1 MSAYGVKSAKAV
13 YYHIGMKVRNDNIR
27 NIAIIAHVDHGKTTL
42 VDALFKQSGLVGKG
56 MDGVRIMDSG
66 AIEKERGITINA
78 KNCAIHWK
86 GVKINIIDTPG
97 HADFGGEVE
106 RGLSMVDGA
115 ILLVDA
121 AEGPLPQT
129 RFVLEKA
136 LKQSLPLIVVINKID
151 RKDARPDDVLNE
163 VYDLLLELSPDE
175 RMLEVPVFYANG
187 REGTCGKSL
196 DDIKSNLHELLDAI
210 ISDIPAPE
218 YDDTEPFQ
226 MLVSDLSYSDFLGR
240 LAIGKV
246 MNGSAETNDTLVC
259 VKENSVEQLRV
270 TRIQAY
276 DGPQFVDCPK
286 ADSGDIIVLAGVN
299 DVSIGDTICTKEEV
313 KALPRIEV
321 DEPTVSMLFSKN
333 ISPLAGKEGNAAT
346 SAKIWERL
354 QKEALR
360 NVSIRIERNP
370 DDTFTV
376 KGRGEF
382 QMAIIAEEMRRE
394 GFEFCVGRP
403 HVIFHVDSEGRK
415 TEPVEVLMI
424 DCPEEYSGTV
434 MEKLGRR
441 KAVMSDIT
449 YTEGGRV
456 KIRFD
461 IPARGLIGFRDEF
474 LTDTKGFGIMNSYLK
489 GYEPYK
495 GDFPERLTG
504 SLVSDR
510 AGTAVAYG
518 IWELEDRGRFFIVPG
533 DPVYEGE
540 IVGERNKDMDLMLN
554 PTKTKKLTNL
564 RASGHDEAVTLTPVS
579 KPTLEQAIQ
588 FIKDDELVEVTPLSI
603 RMCKKILNTQNRK
616 IFESRGSI
624 PSYLLNK

>member
-1 MSAYGVKSAKAV
+1 MR
-13 YYHIGMKVRNDNIR
+13 IRNEKIR

-66 AIEKERGITINA
+66 AIEKERGITISA
-78 KNCAIHWK
+78 KNCAIHWN

-136 LKQSLPLIVVINKID
+136 LLKNLPLIVVINKID
-151 RKDARPDDVLNE
+151 RKDARAEEVLNE

-187 REGTCGKSL
+187 REGTCGRSL
-196 DDIKSNLHELLDAI
+196 DSINGNLHELLDAI
-210 ISDIPAPE
+210 ISEIPAPE
-218 YDDTEPFQ
+218 YDDSEPFQ

-246 MNGSAETNDTLVC
+246 MNGSAATNDTLVC

-276 DGPQFVDCPK
+276 DGPQMVDDPK
-286 ADSGDIIVLAGVN
+286 AEAGDIIVLAGVG

-333 ISPLAGKEGNAAT
+333 ISPLAGKEGKAVT

-360 NVSIRIERNP
+360 NVSIRVEKNP
-370 DDTFTV
+370 DDSFTV

-403 HVIFHVDSEGRK
+403 HVIFHTDENGRK
-415 TEPVEVLMI
+415 TEPVEVLLI

-449 YTEGGRV
+449 YTQGGRV

-495 GDFPERLTG
+495 GDFAERLTG

-510 AGTAVAYG
+510 DGVAVAYG

-540 IVGERNKDMDLMLN
+540 VVGERNKDLDLMLN

-564 RASGHDEAVTLTPVS
+564 RASGHDEAVSLTPVV
-579 KPTLEQAIQ
+579 KPSLEQAIQ

-603 RMCKKILNTQNRK
+603 RMCKKVLNTQQRK
-616 IFESRGSI
+616 ILQSRGAI
-624 PSYLLNK
+624 PSYLLK

>member
-1 MSAYGVKSAKAV
+1 MAQSFQLLY
-13 YYHIGMKVRNDNIR
+13 IPFRMKVRNENIR

-42 VDALFKQSGLVGKG
+42 VDALFKQSGLVGKA

-66 AIEKERGITINA
+66 DIEKERGITINA
-78 KNCAIHWK
+78 KNCAIHWN

-115 ILLVDA
+115 VLLVDA

-136 LKQSLPLIVVINKID
+136 LLRNLPLIVVINKID
-151 RKDARPDDVLNE
+151 RKDARPDEVLNE

-196 DDIKSNLHELLDAI
+196 DDIKENLHQLLDAI
-210 ISDIPAPE
+210 ITEIPAPE
-218 YDDTEPFQ
+218 YDDEEPFQ

-246 MNGSAETNDTLVC
+246 MNGTAETNDTLVC
-259 VKENSVEQLRV
+259 IKKDNVIEQLRV
-270 TRIQAY
+270 TRIQVY
-276 DGPQFVDCPK
+276 DGPQMVD
-286 ADSGDIIVLAGVN
+286 AAQANAGDIIVLSGVS

-333 ISPLAGKEGNAAT
+333 ISPLAGKEGKAVT

-354 QKEALR
+354 QREALR
-360 NVSIRIERNP
+360 NVSIRVEKNP
-370 DDTFTV
+370 DDSFTV

-382 QMAIIAEEMRRE
+382 QMAIIAEAMRRE
-394 GFEFCVGRP
+394 GYEFCVGRP
-403 HVIFHVDSEGRK
+403 HVIYHKDEEGRK
-415 TEPVEVLMI
+415 TEPIEVLLV

-449 YTEGGRV
+449 YTSGGRV

-461 IPARGLIGFRDEF
+461 VPARGLIGFRDEF

-495 GDFPERLTG
+495 GDFAERLTG

-510 AGTAVAYG
+510 DGVAVAYG

-540 IVGERNKDMDLMLN
+540 VVGERNKDLDLMLN

-564 RASGHDEAVTLTPVS
+564 RASGHDEAVSLTPVV
-579 KPTLEQAIQ
+579 KPSLEQAIQ

-603 RMCKKILNTQNRK
+603 RMCKKVLNTQQRK
-616 IFESRGSI
+616 ILQSRGAI
-624 PSYLLNK
+624 PSYLLK

>member
-1 MSAYGVKSAKAV
+1 
-13 YYHIGMKVRNDNIR
+13 MKVRNERIR

-42 VDALFKQSGLVGKG
+42 VDALFKQSGLVGKAV
-56 MDGVRIMDSG
+56 DGERIMDSG
-66 AIEKERGITINA
+66 AFERERGITISA
-78 KNCAIHWK
+78 KNCAIHWN
-86 GVKINIIDTPG
+86 GIKINIIDTPG

-136 LKQSLPLIVVINKID
+136 LLKNLPLIVVINKID
-151 RKDARPDDVLNE
+151 HKDARAEEVLNE

-187 REGTCGKSL
+187 REGTCGRSL
-196 DDIKSNLHELLDAI
+196 DSINGNLHELLDAI
-210 ISDIPAPE
+210 ISEIPAPE
-218 YDDTEPFQ
+218 YDDSEPFQ

-246 MNGSAETNDTLVC
+246 MNGSAATNDTLVC

-276 DGPQFVDCPK
+276 DGPQMVDDPK
-286 ADSGDIIVLAGVN
+286 AEAGDIIVLAGVG

-333 ISPLAGKEGNAAT
+333 ISPLAGKEGKAVT

-360 NVSIRIERNP
+360 NVSIRVEKNP
-370 DDTFTV
+370 DDSFTV

-403 HVIFHVDSEGRK
+403 HVIFHTDENGRK
-415 TEPVEVLMI
+415 TEPVEVLLI

-449 YTEGGRV
+449 YTQGGRV

-495 GDFPERLTG
+495 GDFAERLTG

-510 AGTAVAYG
+510 DGVAVAYG

-540 IVGERNKDMDLMLN
+540 VVGERNKDLDLMLN
-554 PTKTKKLTNL
+554 TTKTKKLTNL
-564 RASGHDEAVTLTPVS
+564 RASGHDEAVSLTPVV
-579 KPTLEQAIQ
+579 KPSLEQAIQ

-603 RMCKKILNTQNRK
+603 RMCKKVLNTQQRK
-616 IFESRGSI
+616 ILQSRGAI
-624 PSYLLNK
+624 PSYLLK

>member
-1 MSAYGVKSAKAV
+1 MAQILQKLYIPCV
-13 YYHIGMKVRNDNIR
+13 MTVRNENIR

-42 VDALFKQSGLVGKG
+42 VDALFRQSGLVGKG

-66 AIEKERGITINA
+66 AIEKERGITISA
-78 KNCAIHWK
+78 KNCAIRWK

-136 LKQSLPLIVVINKID
+136 LQKDLPLIVVINKID
-151 RKDARPDDVLNE
+151 RKDARAEEVLNE

-187 REGTCGKSL
+187 REGTCGRSL
-196 DDIKSNLHELLDAI
+196 DDIKANLHELLDSI
-210 ISDIPAPE
+210 LTDIPAPS
-218 YDDTEPFQ
+218 YDDAEPFQ

-276 DGPQFVDCPK
+276 DGPQFTDCPK
-286 ADSGDIIVLAGVN
+286 AEPGDIIVLAGVN
-299 DVSIGDTICTKEEV
+299 DVSIGDTICTKDEV

-360 NVSIRIERNP
+360 NVSIRIERNQ

-403 HVIFHVDSEGRK
+403 HVIFHTDSEGRK
-415 TEPVEVLMI
+415 TEPVEVLLI

-449 YTEGGRV
+449 YTAGSRV

-588 FIKDDELVEVTPLSI
+588 FIKDDELVEVTPQSI

-616 IFESRGSI
+616 IFESRGAI